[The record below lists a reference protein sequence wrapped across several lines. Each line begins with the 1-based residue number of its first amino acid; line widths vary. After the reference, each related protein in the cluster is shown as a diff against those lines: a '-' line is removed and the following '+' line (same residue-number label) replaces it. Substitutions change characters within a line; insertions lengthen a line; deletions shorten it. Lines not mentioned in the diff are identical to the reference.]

1 MFSNALHRHW
11 QILQRGVTIAELAG
25 ARTHLLEAPIGGDR
39 RRPQHNSARG
49 AMETYTRLQ
58 LHDLVWSGLVWT
70 DARRRQETW
79 AFR

>member
-1 MFSNALHRHW
+1 
-11 QILQRGVTIAELAG
+11 
-25 ARTHLLEAPIGGDR
+25 LLEAPIGGDR